1 MKNAKDIVTVPV
13 PIVRLDSVDPI
24 LEELWEVKRIINLE
38 ANFDLKVIAK
48 AANRQSLASILER
61 GKVAT

>member
-1 MKNAKDIVTVPV
+1 MKNAKDIVIAPV
-13 PIVRLDSVDPI
+13 ALVRLDSVDPI
-24 LEELWEVKRIINLE
+24 LEELWEVKRLINLE

-48 AANRQSLASILER
+48 AVNRQSLASILER